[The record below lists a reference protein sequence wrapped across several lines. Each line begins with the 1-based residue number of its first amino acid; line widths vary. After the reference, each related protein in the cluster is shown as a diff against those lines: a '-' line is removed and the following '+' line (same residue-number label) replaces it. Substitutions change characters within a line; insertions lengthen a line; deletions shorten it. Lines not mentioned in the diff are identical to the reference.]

1 MQPFLLHFAPL
12 RIFCLQFGDAF
23 IAAVTALG
31 AYKPRRDLDDV
42 RINTVKVVIMASL
55 AFQ

>member
-12 RIFCLQFGDAF
+12 HFLFAVCDGF

-42 RINTVKVVIMASL
+42 RMNTVKVMMMASL